1 MKLKI
6 NKKVQMI
13 LKIIFVSIVIT
24 FVIKEFSHVLRGVKL
39 KYLLMYKDSLTMRN
53 IALIALM
60 GIISFAPLSLYDFIL
75 KKKVGIKLKNR
86 EVYKYSWIASSIS
99 SLLGFGGAASL
110 GIKQHFYGDYVEDK
124 KSLLKEI
131 SKIVALNLTGLS
143 AVCLFYLAAHTKSF
157 LNQGWLAIPMF
168 VIAMYVPVL
177 ILYFIYRYIKN
188 KDSKDF
194 FSSLLIIFISSLE
207 WATTVAL
214 IYLILVLTGAS
225 IGFYKFLPVYI
236 ASAVIGI
243 LSMVPGGVGTFDLTF
258 ITGLEGLGVPVSQS
272 LIVIL
277 LYRISYYIVPAAIG
291 ILLYMRDFGKKVNSK
306 YNNLPDQIISNIAY
320 QFLKLIVLFTGITM
334 MLTSIDSN
342 LLLKIKVVEKLFGS
356 TTLGFS
362 NDLNILVGFLLIIAS
377 CMLRYRTKTI
387 YKATIILI
395 LLGTAVLLYVGLYV
409 GEVVIALIA
418 IYTLY
423 KSRKIFYRKSF
434 IITWKNTLRD
444 IVILSLSFIGYHVVL
459 HFYVR
464 YTKDHLERMLFREL
478 GRTALF
484 MFLIAV
490 VIYIVIFFI
499 NKEKNFPTKSFYD
512 YEEDIN
518 RIVNEYKGSSLTHLV
533 YLRDKFIYMNEEKDV
548 MFQYQIYA
556 DKIFVL
562 GNPIGDKEKI
572 FDEIENFYSF
582 ADLYGYTLVFY
593 QIEEDMI
600 TYLHSHGYD
609 FMKIGEEAMIDVS
622 SFEVVGNKMKSLK
635 KSRNRMIKEGYTF
648 DMIFPPY
655 SKETIDRLREI
666 SDNWLGGRKEKG
678 YSVGFFDEYYLSKE
692 AIGVIKDAEGEI
704 KGFANIMNMYDE
716 GKSFSVDLMRFE
728 GDSAAGLMDFMFI
741 NLIEKGKEQGYE
753 RFNMGM
759 APLAN
764 VGTSKY
770 AFLNEKVALQIYEYG
785 QIFYSFKGLRRIKN
799 KYTKNWESRY
809 VAYRRESSLIFTMIQ
824 AALLVRNRGGEPES
838 ILDRIKNIY
847 SND

>member
-24 FVIKEFSHVLRGVKL
+24 FVIKEFTHVLRGVKL
-39 KYLLMYKDSLTMRN
+39 KYLLMYKDSLTIPN

-60 GIISFAPLSLYDFIL
+60 GIVSFAPLSLYDFIL

-99 SLLGFGGAASL
+99 SLLGFGGATSL

-124 KSLLKEI
+124 KLLLKEI

-143 AVCLFYLAAHTKSF
+143 AVCLFYLAVHTKSF
-157 LNQGWLAIPMF
+157 LNQGWLVIPMF
-168 VIAMYVPVL
+168 IIAMYVPVL
-177 ILYFIYRYIKN
+177 ILYFIYRYIRN

-194 FSSLLIIFISSLE
+194 FSSLLIILISSLE

-214 IYLILVLTGAS
+214 MYLILVLLGVKL
-225 IGFYKFLPVYI
+225 GFYKFLPVYI

-243 LSMVPGGVGTFDLTF
+243 LSMIPGGVGTFDLTF
-258 ITGLEGLGVPVSQS
+258 ITGLEGLGVPVTQS
-272 LIVIL
+272 LIIIL
-277 LYRISYYIVPAAIG
+277 LYRISYYIVPAVIG

-320 QFLKLIVLFTGITM
+320 QFLKLIVLLTGITM

-342 LLLKIKVVEKLFGS
+342 LLLKIRVVEKLFGS

-395 LLGTAVLLYVGLYV
+395 LVGTAVLLYIGLYI
-409 GEVVIALIA
+409 GEVIVGLIA

-490 VIYIVIFFI
+490 VVYIVIFFI

-533 YLRDKFIYMNEEKDV
+533 YLRDKFIYMNEDKDV

-562 GNPIGDKEKI
+562 GNPIGNKEKI

-609 FMKIGEEAMIDVS
+609 FMKIGEEAMIDVA

-655 SKETIDRLREI
+655 SKETIERLREI

-704 KGFANIMNMYDE
+704 KGFANIMNMYDN

-785 QIFYSFKGLRRIKN
+785 QIFYSFKGLRRFKN
-799 KYTKNWESRY
+799 KYTNNWESRY